1 MNKLAALICG
11 LFVLAVLA
19 LPASTAFAGEK
30 NHDVKGEV
38 VSVDLT
44 AHTLTFKDDTGASKT
59 VPASGKALDQLK
71 TLKAG
76 DKVVLTCTDNDKGEH
91 QGVSSIK
98 VEKPAAAPQG

>member
-1 MNKLAALICG
+1 MKRLASLVCA
-11 LFVLAVLA
+11 LFVLAALA
-19 LPASTAFAGEK
+19 APVSAVFAGEK

-44 AHTLTFKDDTGASKT
+44 AKTLTFKDETGANKT
-59 VPASGKALDQLK
+59 VPASGKALDTLK

-76 DKVVLTCTDNDKGEH
+76 DKIVCTCTDNDKGEH
-91 QGVSSIK
+91 TGVTAIK